1 MKASMSPVIEISG
14 LTIEFNGVPAVKSVD
29 LNISKGHIVGIVG
42 ESGSGKSTL
51 ASALIGLL
59 PNSARITSG
68 QIFYD
73 DQLNTSATPEI
84 LRELRGHFISMVSQD
99 TLSALN
105 PVLTIGEHLIDIQ
118 FRENISLAEK
128 KQRSIAALE
137 SVHMPDPEA
146 RMSMYP
152 HELSLSLIHI

>member
-1 MKASMSPVIEISG
+1 MKPTMLPAIKVRG
-14 LTIEFNGVPAVKSVD
+14 LTVEFNGVPAVKSVD
-29 LNISKGHIVGIVG
+29 LNISRGHIVGIVG

-68 QIFYD
+68 QIFFD
-73 DQLNTSATPEI
+73 DKVNTPATPEI

-105 PVLTIGEHLIDIQ
+105 PVLSIGEHLIDIQ

-128 KQRSIAALE
+128 KTTLHRSIGV
-137 SVHMPDPEA
+137 SSYA
-146 RMSMYP
+146 RS
-152 HELSLSLIHI
+152 